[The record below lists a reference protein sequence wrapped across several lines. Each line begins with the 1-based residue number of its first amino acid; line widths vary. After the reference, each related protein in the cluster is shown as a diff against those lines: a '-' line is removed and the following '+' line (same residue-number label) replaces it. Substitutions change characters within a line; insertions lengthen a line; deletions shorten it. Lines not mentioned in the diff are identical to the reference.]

1 MSYMNYSINTKGWKI
16 IMHVL
21 AFLKQLKVSLPSL
34 TKTVFL
40 VFFLFTFFSC
50 SEDYRKISSISEIEG
65 FWGNDKKSFRVDV
78 EKMIITCS
86 DSTLL
91 TLTSRLYDR
100 SKITVS
106 TGSIMLFDAYV
117 FIDSS
122 GSSIKISKINKK
134 ESSIYSKK

>member
-1 MSYMNYSINTKGWKI
+1 MNYSINTKGWKI

-91 TLTSRLYDR
+91 TLTSRPYDR

>member
-50 SEDYRKISSISEIEG
+50 SEDYRKISSISEIAG

>member
-1 MSYMNYSINTKGWKI
+1 
-16 IMHVL
+16 MHVL

-65 FWGNDKKSFRVDV
+65 FWGNDKKYFRVDV

>member
-1 MSYMNYSINTKGWKI
+1 
-16 IMHVL
+16 MHVL

-34 TKTVFL
+34 TKAVFL